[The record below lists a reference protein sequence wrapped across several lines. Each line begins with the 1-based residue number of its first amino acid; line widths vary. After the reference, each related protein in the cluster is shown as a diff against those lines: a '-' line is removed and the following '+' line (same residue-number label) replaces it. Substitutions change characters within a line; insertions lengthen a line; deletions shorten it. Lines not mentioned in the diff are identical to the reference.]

1 VLGFWCLKLL
11 ITDHRLLPPLESR
24 RLSAHPFLVTSP
36 LLWLIAAVLLLL
48 TSCSQHDA
56 DARAQALAQANR
68 HIESGAGLVTRLSK
82 LTEFTPPYEIAA
94 TLRRFTHDIQEW
106 RRAYADQ
113 RDKLVTHGL
122 SRDQSAQLT
131 ARYKTTVE
139 ELKLKVEQTER
150 RLAKRTDTKLY
161 YAELLR
167 MREAVRQL

>member
-1 VLGFWCLKLL
+1 LVIRHSSLGVSLVLGAF
-11 ITDHRLLPPLESR
+11 LESL
-24 RLSAHPFLVTSP
+24 RLSAQPSRVTSP
-36 LLWLIAAVLLLL
+36 TLWLLAAVLLL

-56 DARAQALAQANR
+56 DSRAQALAQANR
-68 HIESGAGLVTRLSK
+68 HVEAGADLVMPLSK

-94 TLRRFTHDIQEW
+94 ILRRFTHDIQEW
-106 RRAYADQ
+106 RRAYAAQ

-150 RLAKRTDTKLY
+150 RLTKRTDTKLY